1 MSETLSFRHVREED
15 MPRVAARIAPLLGR
29 GVVLLEGEMGAGKT
43 TPVKYLVRELGSDD
57 GVTSPTF
64 ALVNP
69 YLLRNGQTVYHFDF
83 YRIDDPREAFDMGYE
98 EYFYGG
104 SLCLV
109 EWGEKVADLL
119 PPDPA
124 RITLRKTPEGD
135 RDIDFFAR

>member
-15 MPRVAARIAPLLGR
+15 MPRVAARIAPLLGH

-43 TPVKYLVRELGSDD
+43 TLVKYLVRELGSDD

-83 YRIDDPREAFDMGYE
+83 YRIKKLSEVYDMGYE
-98 EYFYGG
+98 DYFYSGA
-104 SLCLV
+104 LCFIEWPELV
-109 EWGEKVADLL
+109 EELL
-119 PPDPA
+119 P
-124 RITLRKTPEGD
+124 GD
-135 RDIDFFAR
+135 AVKVTIEELEDGSRVIKL